1 MNIELLVGVVSSAIA
16 ILLLFVGLPRKG
28 VSPSFLRTTFMETF
42 FPVIVLLF
50 LVFGVAELI
59 AGLT

>member
-28 VSPSFLRTTFMETF
+28 VMR
-42 FPVIVLLF
+42 PVRGRLGWLEHVL
-50 LVFGVAELI
+50 AS
-59 AGLT
+59 